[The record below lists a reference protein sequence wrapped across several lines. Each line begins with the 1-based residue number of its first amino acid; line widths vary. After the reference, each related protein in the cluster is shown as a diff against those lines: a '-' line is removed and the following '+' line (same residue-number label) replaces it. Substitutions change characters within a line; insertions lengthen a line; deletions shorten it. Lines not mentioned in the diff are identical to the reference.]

1 MRDVIAKV
9 FSAFNIM
16 RSKNPKAY
24 NSGLVQFR
32 NKKWL
37 AAEKLFL
44 VAIDEKPDHAPSYF
58 KLGMSEFRQKKYDL
72 AYNHIALALE
82 KNPTQSQWSVQL
94 SQALNNAV
102 SSSKKPSWEK
112 EKLLRSHLAEYPEN
126 DLELRKQLVNLLK
139 KQGKWWQEQE
149 QLEVLVS
156 RDDSSADLYFRLG
169 EINEVKTAREAAFR
183 YFEKAI
189 HINDSQGV
197 VSPANWYYRA
207 GYLLQCTGVKSQD
220 ENGQNSYYDKAIA
233 LDDSLD
239 AKRYGIGVFHQQRAL
254 WKAARDAYL
263 DQLLNHPIDG
273 ELHYCAGLA
282 YDHCNQWE
290 EAARHYQIGLAIS
303 GGLPKWHYKLAYV
316 LEMQEKWDP
325 AIDAYRYAI
334 LMHSRPPAQWRRRL
348 GSVLQKVGRNLEA
361 AEANI
366 ATREKPGIDLQSDEI
381 DASLRSYKDDISVP
395 ALYLLEE
402 ESRKHPDEASPWYSL
417 GKIYEKTERWGQAVD
432 AYEKAIERKSIRS
445 TYWYYR
451 LAYALYS
458 DKKVD
463 KALSVFNALSN
474 ELILAAAYKKEVSLT
489 LSDFIYSGGVYRF
502 WFKVSFKYPLLA
514 VDVHSLIINQ
524 REVYEE
530 SGNSFH
536 FLPSIHY
543 QSKDEIYC
551 SFDVDLRDMDLAFL
565 YHDYSISMTLF
576 AEDGCRYEVQRKTNI
591 LIEDVKEKL
600 REYPLSFSFSQ
611 DHYIIYPYLT
621 ASQKSI
627 SFIKRHYNQFDDE
640 AYRELEIQ
648 AYEEYKENEKSL
660 KDMKVW
666 LIFEKFSNTAQ
677 DNAYYFFL
685 DIVNKREN
693 VYYVIDKDS
702 PDRQNLVG
710 YEDHVVDFMSKK
722 HMLLLLSCELM
733 ISSETRGHAYAWRRV
748 FGPFRE
754 AVFNKPY
761 VFLQHGVTAMKK
773 NDINLAKTSHICAAD
788 RFVVT
793 CEFERN
799 VILRDNFGYL
809 ASELIVAPFPRWHTF
824 VDQSEKFDEIFLMP
838 TWRNWL
844 EGLEDEEFRATEYFK
859 EYTSLLSSL
868 KLAEVL
874 DRYKVKLNFYL
885 HPKIIEQL
893 KHFDVVSDHVNLIQF
908 GQASVRDLLMRAKL
922 LITDYSSV
930 AWDFYYLKKPVLF
943 FQFDVDKYLTYH
955 GSHIDFRSELPG
967 EVLQTE
973 DDLLSEIDRCLE
985 SYSQEKFKA
994 EKVGECLFGKS
1005 LGINGSD
1012 VIYKELVSYC
1022 QDMKC
1027 Q

>member
-1 MRDVIAKV
+1 MREVIAKV
-9 FSAFNIM
+9 FSALNIM
-16 RSKNPKAY
+16 RSRNPSAY

-126 DLELRKQLVNLLK
+126 DIELRKQLVNLLK

-169 EINEVKTAREAAFR
+169 EISEVKDAREAAFR

-189 HINDSQGV
+189 HINDSQGIT
-197 VSPANWYYRA
+197 SSADWYYRA

-220 ENGQNSYYDKAIA
+220 DNGQNFYYDKAIA
-233 LDDSLD
+233 LDDALD
-239 AKRYGIGVFHQQRAL
+239 AKRYGVGVFHQQRAL

-263 DQLLNHPIDG
+263 DQLLNHPTDG

-316 LEMQEKWDP
+316 LEMQEKWDS

-334 LMHSRPPAQWRRRL
+334 LMHSKPPAQWRHRL
-348 GSVLQKVGRNLEA
+348 GSVLKKVGRYQEA
-361 AEANI
+361 IETHI
-366 ATREKPGIDLQSDEI
+366 STQEKPGIDLHGELVDG
-381 DASLRSYKDDISVP
+381 SLRAYKKSVS
-395 ALYLLEE
+395 ASAVHLLEE
-402 ESRKHPDEASPWYSL
+402 ESRKHPDEASSWYSL
-417 GKIYEKTERWGQAVD
+417 GKIYEKAEQWGAAVD
-432 AYEKAIERKSIRS
+432 VYQKAIDRKSTKS
-445 TYWYYR
+445 AGWYQR
-451 LAYALYS
+451 LAYSLYS
-458 DKKVD
+458 SGQTE
-463 KALSVFNALSN
+463 KALSVFDTINDDLLLST
-474 ELILAAAYKKEVSLT
+474 IHKKEVNVV
-489 LSDFIYSGGVYRF
+489 LSDLAYAQGVYRF
-502 WFKVSFKYPLLA
+502 WFKLSFKHPVLA
-514 VDVHSLIINQ
+514 VDVHSLVIDQ
-524 REVYEE
+524 REAYAEAAT
-530 SGNSFH
+530 NFN
-536 FLPSIHY
+536 FLPTIHY
-543 QSKDEIYC
+543 QSKNEVYY
-551 SFDVDLRDMDLAFL
+551 SFDVDLRDIELAFL

-576 AEDGCRYEVQRKTNI
+576 AENGCRYDVKRKTNTV
-591 LIEDVKEKL
+591 IEDVKDKL
-600 REYPLSFSFSQ
+600 REYPLTFSFSQ
-611 DHYIIYPYLT
+611 DQYIVYPYLT
-621 ASQKSI
+621 ASQKSV
-627 SFIKRHYNQFDDE
+627 SFIKRHYNQFDD
-640 AYRELEIQ
+640 ARYRELELQ
-648 AYEEYKENEKSL
+648 AIEEYKDNMESL
-660 KDMKVW
+660 KAKKVW

-685 DIVNKREN
+685 DIVKKRDN
-693 VYYVIDKDS
+693 VYYIIDKDS
-702 PDRQNLVG
+702 PDRKNLSE
-710 YEDHVVDFMSKK
+710 YKDRVVNFMSKE

-893 KHFDVVSDHVNLIQF
+893 KHFEVVSDHVNLIQF

-943 FQFDVDKYLTYH
+943 FQFDVEKYLTFH
-955 GSHIDFRSELPG
+955 GSHIDFDTELPG
-967 EVLQTE
+967 PRVFGGQSLIASVDAALKDYRSEKHHAGEIGQRLFGAMSE
-973 DDLLSEIDRCLE
+973 ENGSEIIFRNLE
-985 SYSQEKFKA
+985 IFT
-994 EKVGECLFGKS
+994 KS
-1005 LGINGSD
+1005 LH
-1012 VIYKELVSYC
+1012 
-1022 QDMKC
+1022 
-1027 Q
+1027 